1 MTSRDPETPQ
11 TPHPKAVPEAATPPP
26 ATPPVATPSGP
37 PAPDTPPAPDETA
50 VLSAQV
56 AALEDRILRQQAEFA
71 NQVRQIR
78 RTGEESVRYAAQP
91 LLSDLLGVVDA
102 LHNAIEGL
110 KDSEHE
116 RRVADGLR
124 LVERELLEVL
134 RRHGVERVDAAGK
147 PFDPQMHEAISEVET
162 AAVERTV
169 VQVLS
174 PGFTLHGRLVRAARV
189 IVSRPKAPAAGGD
202 AE

>member
-1 MTSRDPETPQ
+1 MTARAPETPQ
-11 TPHPKAVPEAATPPP
+11 PAPEKAQPEQAGTPSATPTG
-26 ATPPVATPSGP
+26 A
-37 PAPDTPPAPDETA
+37 PAPETPPASDEA
-50 VLSAQV
+50 AALKAQV

-134 RRHGVERVDAAGK
+134 RRHGVEKVDAAGK
-147 PFDPQMHEAISEVET
+147 PFDPQMHEAISEVES
-162 AAVERTV
+162 ASAERLV

-189 IVSRPKAPAAGGD
+189 IVSRPKSPAPSAGSD

>member
-1 MTSRDPETPQ
+1 MTAREPENPKS
-11 TPHPKAVPEAATPPP
+11 PPPKAPPEAAAPSP
-26 ATPPVATPSGP
+26 APSSDASAPEAP
-37 PAPDTPPAPDETA
+37 PAPDTTA
-50 VLSAQV
+50 VLEAQV
-56 AALEDRILRQQAEFA
+56 AALEDRLLRQQAEFS

-110 KDSEHE
+110 KDTEHE

-162 AAVERTV
+162 DAAERTV

-202 AE
+202 AG

>member
-1 MTSRDPETPQ
+1 MTARDPDPAKTP
-11 TPHPKAVPEAATPPP
+11 PEAATPPP
-26 ATPPVATPSGP
+26 AAPVGTPTPAGAP
-37 PAPDTPPAPDETA
+37 PAEPPPAPDEGT
-50 VLSAQV
+50 VLKAQI
-56 AALEDRILRQQAEFA
+56 AALEDRLLRQQAEFA

-78 RTGEESVRYAAQP
+78 RTGEDAVRYAAQP

-110 KDSEHE
+110 KDTEHE
-116 RRVADGLR
+116 RRVAEGLR

-147 PFDPQMHEAISEVET
+147 AFDPQLHEAISEIE
-162 AAVERTV
+162 AGGAERTV
-169 VQVLS
+169 LQVLS

-189 IVSRPKAPAAGGD
+189 VVNRPKAPAPGAGAD
-202 AE
+202 AG